1 MSTPFLVKDIVPGLG
16 SSTPDYLTAVGNT
29 LYFTADDGVN
39 GRELWKSDGTAAG
52 TVLVQDIN
60 SGSIGSYPRYLTAV
74 GETLY
79 FSAFDSVNWRE
90 LWKSDGTALGT
101 VLVKDIRLGSISSF
115 PYSLTAVGNTLYF
128 VTDDGVNGDEL
139 WKSDGTAEGTVLV
152 KDIRPGSL
160 SSFPYNLTAV
170 GNTLYFVT
178 DDGVNGDELWKSDG
192 TAEGTV
198 LVKDIILGSLSSYPD
213 NLTAVGNTLYFTGND
228 SVTGFELW
236 KSDGTAEGTVL
247 VKDIILGSISS
258 SPSNLTAV
266 GNTLYFSAFGIMT
279 GEELWKSDG
288 TAEGTVM
295 VKDIRAGFDGSAP
308 RHLTAVGDILYFVT
322 DDGINGE
329 ELWKSDGTAAGTVLV
344 KDIRP
349 GSLSS
354 APRHLT
360 SVGDTLYFVA
370 DDGINGEELWKSDG
384 TAEGT
389 VLVRDILV
397 RDIYTDSYSSSP
409 NHLTAVGDNLYFVAD
424 DGVNGRELWGP
435 KDNGALILVKDISP
449 GSGISYPNYLTA
461 VGNTLYFVADDGV
474 NGLELWKSDGTAEG
488 TVLVKDIHAGFDGS
502 YLDNLTAVGNTL
514 YFSAS
519 GGVNGNGLW
528 KSDGTAEGTVL
539 VKNIF
544 PDNLTVVGNT
554 LYFAANDG
562 VHGEELWKSD
572 GTAEGTVLVKDIIL
586 GPGPSVSF
594 LSDLTAVGNTLYF
607 SAYTVANGREL
618 WKSDGTETGTVM
630 VQDINSRYGGSSS
643 PRYLTV
649 MGDSLYFVAT
659 ERRGLGFF
667 LWKSDGTAEGTVRV
681 QSAYGFS
688 NVYVFP
694 RHLTAVGN
702 TLYFVVDDGVNGE
715 ELWKSDGTAEGT
727 VLVKDIHAGVDGS
740 NLRHLTAVGN
750 TLYFVAD
757 DGVNGEELWKSDG
770 TAEGTVLVKDI
781 HAGVD
786 GSNLRHLTAVGN
798 TLYFVADDGVNGEE
812 LWKSDG
818 TAEDTVIVQDLN
830 PGSNG
835 SNPSNLRVVG
845 NTLFLSADDGVN
857 GRELWALALSNLP
870 PSIAITSNAIRPEGN
885 SGSTI
890 FTFTVTRF
898 GNATGTNDVNWAV
911 SGTGINPASA
921 DDFVGGVLPGGVVS
935 FAPGE
940 TSKTITVN
948 VEGDTAIEPDETF
961 TVTLSN
967 PTNGAPI
974 TTATAQGT
982 IQDDDRITLA
992 IFATNANRPE
1002 GNSGSTPFTF
1012 TVTRSGSG
1020 ILTWSN
1026 SVNWAVTSTGTNPAN
1041 SADFVGGVLPSGV
1054 VSFAPGETSE
1064 VITVHVQGDTV
1075 FEGDE
1080 TFTVTLSNPTNG
1092 ATITT
1097 ATVQGK
1103 VQDDDGSTLAISAT
1117 NANRLEGNSGSTP
1130 FTFTV
1135 TRSDNTFDSND
1146 VNWTVSGTGINP
1158 ASADDFVGG
1167 VLPSGVVSFAPG
1179 ETSKLIT
1186 VNVQGDTTIEF
1197 NETFTVTLSNPTN
1210 GATLF
1215 TATTNAQGT
1224 IQNDDSKLAIA
1235 ATNANRPEG
1244 NSGSTPFTFTVTR
1257 SDNTFDSNDV
1267 NWTVSGTGI
1276 NPASADDFVGGVLP
1290 SGVVSFAPGETS
1302 EVITVHVQGDTVFEG
1317 DETFTVTLSN
1327 PTNGAT
1333 ITTATVQG
1341 KVQDDDGS
1349 TLAISATNAN
1359 RPEGD
1364 SGSTPFTFTV
1374 TRVGNATGTNDANWA
1389 VSGTGTNPANAADF
1403 VGGIFPSGVVSFAP
1417 GETSKL
1423 ITVNVQGDTTIE
1435 PNETFTVTL
1444 SNPTNGAMISTAIAQ
1459 GTIISDE
1466 PPPRLNITTTNANR
1480 LEGNSG
1486 STPFT
1491 FTVTRSDNTFDS
1503 NDVNWTVSGTGINP
1517 ASADDF
1523 VGGVLPSGVV
1533 SFAPGE
1539 TSKLITVNV
1548 QGDTTI
1554 EFNET
1559 FTVTLS
1565 NPTNGATL
1573 FTATTNAQGTIQND
1587 DSKLAIAATNA
1598 NRPEGNSGS
1607 TPFTFTVTRS
1617 GSTPEIASVN
1627 WTVSGT
1633 GTNPAN
1639 TADFVGGIFPGGV
1652 VSFAPWETS
1661 KTIAFDVKGD
1671 TVFEP
1676 DETFTVILSNPTNG
1690 ASITTA
1696 TAQGTILNDDVAGL
1710 QIQSVSP
1717 LQGSNLGQ
1725 TTLTINGGPFT
1736 PNAVVSIVDG
1746 NGTAIL
1752 AESIRFEN
1760 DVTLTATF
1768 DLQGR
1773 IQGNY
1778 DVRVV
1783 DTAGTAQVEDI
1794 FQVNEGNPGRLDVFI
1809 SAPSGMRT
1817 WGTPEVVVTY
1827 RNAGNTDITAP
1838 LLTLKAEGGQF
1849 LNRGDTIQFLAI
1861 SSQGNAGVLPPGATG
1876 TFRARFS
1883 ADTASNIVNFTVNA
1897 LATEEV
1903 VDWNAI
1909 QESSRPESIPPE
1921 TWAVIFNN
1929 FVNEVGGEASQYER
1943 VLAENATR
1951 LSQLGQYTND
1961 VSQLLAFEFQQVN
1974 AQGTFERF
1982 NLGTFG
1988 RGFSN
1993 PWEITAK
2000 TESTGNV
2007 VIQTGGSL
2015 RFFTRRS
2022 DLTYQPEPGDN
2033 GVLTQEN
2040 GAFRLREADG
2050 TVLAFRTDGKLDF
2063 IRDTNNNQVTAGY
2076 TNDQLTTL
2084 TYSNGDSITFAYNP
2098 QGRISSVT
2106 DPFGQV
2112 TTYTYDGTGE
2122 RLLSVSDVS
2131 GTISYTYETTGAK
2144 ANAIKS
2150 ITYPDGTQSLF
2161 EYDEQGRVIKQSL
2174 TGNAEVVTYAYD
2186 SAGGVTVTDALGNT
2200 SKLWQNADGQVSRI
2214 QDALG
2219 RVTEFRYD
2227 ANGDL
2232 TRIIAP
2238 GNTTSAFAYD
2248 NRGNLVSATDPL
2260 GQRVEFVYSQG
2271 FNQIQTARDQR
2282 GNEIRYAYDVQG
2294 NLDRIIYADGSSE
2307 TFSYNSRGDVT
2318 VSVNRRGQDI
2328 DYTYNSRGLLTRK
2341 VFADGTE
2348 ATFAYDSRGNLIRAT
2363 DADSDVTYGYDTANR
2378 LTSVNYGAGRTL
2390 SFSYDAGGRRTQM
2403 VDQDGFTKNY
2413 IYDSVGRLQQLTD
2426 ANNANIITY
2435 SYDIAG
2441 RLVREDNGNGTY
2453 TTYGYDGA
2461 GQLLSIVNYRANNSV
2476 NSRFDYTYDAL
2487 GRRTSLTTLEGTTTY
2502 SYDVTGQLTSVV
2514 LPDNRTITYQYDAAG
2529 NRIAVVDSGVT
2540 AAYTTNNLNQ
2550 YTSVGTA
2557 TYTYDTDGN
2566 LIAKTQGGQTS
2577 TYSYDTENRLIQVVT
2592 PEGTWRYEYDALGN
2606 RIASVK
2612 DGQRTEY
2619 LLDPTGLGDVVGEYS
2634 NGAIARYVHGLG
2646 LVGRFDGS
2654 NAASFYDTDAI
2665 GSVIGLSGSSG
2676 AYLNRYSYLPF
2687 GEDLS
2692 KTETVANPF
2701 EYVGQWGVMDE
2712 GNGLDFMRA
2721 RFYTSQEGRFM
2732 NPDPIGINGG
2742 INLYQYSLNNP
2753 VSFIDPEGE
2762 YAQAAL
2768 VAPVAAGVGVTA
2780 ASIGAGLIV
2789 GGTPVLASPLLPLAL
2804 LAGAAVAASVYYDDY
2819 ANRPNINLSKV
2830 GGTPPPSSNGS
2841 QNSNNRSG
2849 NTNGSQGG
2857 NEEPP
2862 KKPEKTDPP
2871 PDVTK
2876 YKNLE
2881 PESTPNPNVG
2891 RVFDSNKLWKFGL
2904 SSAFAALFP
2913 QKTEASAQT
2922 IIRRPADPNDIVGP
2936 SGFGDQ
2942 NWLTPDQVLPYTIR
2956 FENLP
2961 TATAAAVFVTI
2972 THTLDADLDLT
2983 SFELGDFGFGD
2994 LYIDIPNGFQS
3005 YTTRLDLRDTIGDY
3019 VDFEASL
3026 DQNTRT
3032 VLWKLTTIDP
3042 ITGQIPDDVD
3052 AGFLPPNND
3061 NHDGEGF
3068 VNYSITAKQNL
3079 PTGTRIDAEAR
3090 IVFDTEAPINT
3101 PPIFNTIDVGEPN
3114 SAVLP
3119 LPATVG
3125 ETFTVTWGGSD
3136 DGSGIASHDIFISV
3150 NGGAFTLWQDDITA
3164 TSATYNG
3171 QVGSTYSFYSV
3182 AKDNVGYTE
3191 DFPLVADATVTVIA
3205 SNNPPVLTDISKS
3218 GDEDNAIA
3226 FTLAEFT
3233 SAFADPDGN
3242 SLVKIQILTLPNS
3255 GILQL
3260 NGENVTL
3267 NQEIAANDL
3276 NTLTLTPDANFNG
3289 SISFSWNGFDG
3300 EVYAVNE
3307 ADVSLTLNPIND
3319 LPVLTTN
3326 AGLTLAEGSIIA
3338 IANTVLQVT
3347 DVDNTAVEI
3356 SYTLTNLPA
3365 NGTVSLNGTALATNA
3380 TFTQDDIDNNRL
3392 TYTHN
3397 SSENTADSFSFT
3409 VSDGAGGQ
3417 IGNNTFNLTIN
3428 PVNDAPTL
3436 QQAIPDQSA
3445 IEGQPFTFAIPVHTF
3460 ADVDG
3465 DILTYSLAAGTVLP
3479 DGITFDPATR
3489 SFSGTPSD
3497 TASGSYNLT
3506 VIASDPDGEIA
3517 SDTFTL
3523 QVFHPIPVSSGGGII
3538 SGTNQDDLID
3548 ASGKLGTYRLQG
3560 GGGNDLLIGSHQ
3572 RDVLQGGL
3580 DNDRLYGG
3588 GDIDRL
3594 FGEEGDDLLDG
3605 GAGSDF
3611 LYGGLGADYFVL
3623 ATGNGSDRIMD
3634 FNPAEGDRLA
3644 LSGLNFGQLSF
3655 NSNQI
3660 ILGSEVLAYVT
3671 GSLGNP
3677 VTGLNTRPEWF
3688 VTL

>member
-1 MSTPFLVKDIVPGLG
+1 MSIPFLVKDIFPGFGSSGPDDLTAVGNTLFFIADDGINSRELWKSDGTETGTVLVKAINDLPSSPSNPSIIPYNLTAVGNDTLFFVVDDSVNGRELWKSDGTAEGTVLVEDIRPGSASSFPRYLAAVGNTLFFSAIDGVNGQALWKSDGTAEGTVLVKNIPSRNLTAVGNTLFFAASDSVNGLELWKSDGTAEGTVLVKDISPGSFNSFPNSLTAVGNTLFFRAVNFVNGYELWKSDGTTEGTVLVKDIVPGSAG
-16 SSTPDYLTAVGNT
+16 SFPNSLTAVGNT
-29 LYFTADDGVN
+29 LYFTADNGVNGRELWKSDGTAEGTVLVKDIRPGSGSSYSVYLTAVGNTLFFRASDGVYGTSELWKSDGTAEGTVLVKDILPGSSSSGLSNLTAVGNTLYFQANDGVNGQELWKSDGTAAGTVRVSDIAPGSGDSFASGLTAVGNTLYFRASDGVTSGGGELWALNLDDAPAPTPTLAIAATNANQTEGNADSKAFTFTVTRSGDTTGSNAVNWAVTGTGANPADAIDFVGGVLPSGVVNFAAGETSQVITVNVQGDTTIEPNEIFTVTLSNPTNGATIAKSTATGTILEESAPFLVKDIVPSPDYLTAVGTTLYFTADNGVNGRELWKSDGTAEGTVLVKDISPGSVRSTPSHLTAVGTTLFFRAFDGVNGYGLWKSDGTAEGTVLVKDISPGFGGPSSRSLTAVGNTLFFSAFDGVNGQELWKSDGTADGTVLVKDIVPGSGSSSAQPRGAVGNTLFFSASNGVNGPELWKSDGTADGTVLVKDIRPGSFGSYIFSLTAVGNTLFFSADDGVN

-52 TVLVQDIN
+52 TVLV
-60 SGSIGSYPRYLTAV
+60 
-74 GETLY
+74 
-79 FSAFDSVNWRE
+79 
-90 LWKSDGTALGT
+90 
-101 VLVKDIRLGSISSF
+101 KDIRPGSFGSDF
-115 PYSLTAVGNTLYF
+115 FVLTAVGNTLF
-128 VTDDGVNGDEL
+128 FSANDGVNGRELWKTDGTAAGTVRVSDIALGSASSNPNNLTAVGNTLFFSADDGVNGREL
-139 WKSDGTAEGTVLV
+139 WKTDGTAEGTVLV
-152 KDIRPGSL
+152 KDILPGS
-160 SSFPYNLTAV
+160 
-170 GNTLYFVT
+170 
-178 DDGVNGDELWKSDG
+178 
-192 TAEGTV
+192 
-198 LVKDIILGSLSSYPD
+198 
-213 NLTAVGNTLYFTGND
+213 
-228 SVTGFELW
+228 
-236 KSDGTAEGTVL
+236 
-247 VKDIILGSISS
+247 SS
-258 SPSNLTAV
+258 SELSNLTAV
-266 GNTLYFSAFGIMT
+266 GNTLYFQAN
-279 GEELWKSDG
+279 DG
-288 TAEGTVM
+288 V
-295 VKDIRAGFDGSAP
+295 
-308 RHLTAVGDILYFVT
+308 
-322 DDGINGE
+322 NGQ
-329 ELWKSDGTAAGTVLV
+329 ELWKSDGTAAGTVRMS
-344 KDIRP
+344 DIAP
-349 GSLSS
+349 GSASS
-354 APRHLT
+354 
-360 SVGDTLYFVA
+360 
-370 DDGINGEELWKSDG
+370 N
-384 TAEGT
+384 
-389 VLVRDILV
+389 
-397 RDIYTDSYSSSP
+397 P
-409 NHLTAVGDNLYFVAD
+409 N
-424 DGVNGRELWGP
+424 
-435 KDNGALILVKDISP
+435 
-449 GSGISYPNYLTA
+449 
-461 VGNTLYFVADDGV
+461 
-474 NGLELWKSDGTAEG
+474 
-488 TVLVKDIHAGFDGS
+488 
-502 YLDNLTAVGNTL
+502 NLTAVGNTL
-514 YFSAS
+514 YFR
-519 GGVNGNGLW
+519 
-528 KSDGTAEGTVL
+528 
-539 VKNIF
+539 
-544 PDNLTVVGNT
+544 
-554 LYFAANDG
+554 ANDG
-562 VHGEELWKSD
+562 V
-572 GTAEGTVLVKDIIL
+572 
-586 GPGPSVSF
+586 
-594 LSDLTAVGNTLYF
+594 
-607 SAYTVANGREL
+607 NG
-618 WKSDGTETGTVM
+618 
-630 VQDINSRYGGSSS
+630 YG
-643 PRYLTV
+643 
-649 MGDSLYFVAT
+649 
-659 ERRGLGFF
+659 
-667 LWKSDGTAEGTVRV
+667 
-681 QSAYGFS
+681 
-688 NVYVFP
+688 
-694 RHLTAVGN
+694 
-702 TLYFVVDDGVNGE
+702 
-715 ELWKSDGTAEGT
+715 
-727 VLVKDIHAGVDGS
+727 
-740 NLRHLTAVGN
+740 
-750 TLYFVAD
+750 
-757 DGVNGEELWKSDG
+757 
-770 TAEGTVLVKDI
+770 
-781 HAGVD
+781 
-786 GSNLRHLTAVGN
+786 
-798 TLYFVADDGVNGEE
+798 
-812 LWKSDG
+812 
-818 TAEDTVIVQDLN
+818 
-830 PGSNG
+830 
-835 SNPSNLRVVG
+835 
-845 NTLFLSADDGVN
+845 
-857 GRELWALALSNLP
+857 LWALNLDDLP
-870 PSIAITSNAIRPEGN
+870 PSIAITAAITANAVR
-885 SGSTI
+885 S
-890 FTFTVTRF
+890 
-898 GNATGTNDVNWAV
+898 
-911 SGTGINPASA
+911 
-921 DDFVGGVLPGGVVS
+921 
-935 FAPGE
+935 
-940 TSKTITVN
+940 
-948 VEGDTAIEPDETF
+948 
-961 TVTLSN
+961 
-967 PTNGAPI
+967 
-974 TTATAQGT
+974 
-982 IQDDDRITLA
+982 
-992 IFATNANRPE
+992 E

-1012 TVTRSGSG
+1012 TVTRSGDSTETNE
-1020 ILTWSN
+1020 I
-1026 SVNWAVTSTGTNPAN
+1026 NWAVSGIGT
-1041 SADFVGGVLPSGV
+1041 
-1054 VSFAPGETSE
+1054 
-1064 VITVHVQGDTV
+1064 
-1075 FEGDE
+1075 
-1080 TFTVTLSNPTNG
+1080 
-1092 ATITT
+1092 
-1097 ATVQGK
+1097 
-1103 VQDDDGSTLAISAT
+1103 
-1117 NANRLEGNSGSTP
+1117 
-1130 FTFTV
+1130 
-1135 TRSDNTFDSND
+1135 
-1146 VNWTVSGTGINP
+1146 NP

-1167 VLPSGVVSFAPG
+1167 VLP
-1179 ETSKLIT
+1179 
-1186 VNVQGDTTIEF
+1186 N
-1197 NETFTVTLSNPTN
+1197 
-1210 GATLF
+1210 
-1215 TATTNAQGT
+1215 
-1224 IQNDDSKLAIA
+1224 
-1235 ATNANRPEG
+1235 
-1244 NSGSTPFTFTVTR
+1244 
-1257 SDNTFDSNDV
+1257 
-1267 NWTVSGTGI
+1267 
-1276 NPASADDFVGGVLP
+1276 
-1290 SGVVSFAPGETS
+1290 
-1302 EVITVHVQGDTVFEG
+1302 
-1317 DETFTVTLSN
+1317 
-1327 PTNGAT
+1327 
-1333 ITTATVQG
+1333 
-1341 KVQDDDGS
+1341 
-1349 TLAISATNAN
+1349 
-1359 RPEGD
+1359 
-1364 SGSTPFTFTV
+1364 
-1374 TRVGNATGTNDANWA
+1374 
-1389 VSGTGTNPANAADF
+1389 
-1403 VGGIFPSGVVSFAP
+1403 GVVSFAP

-1435 PNETFTVTL
+1435 PNEAFTITL
-1444 SNPTNGAMISTAIAQ
+1444 SNPTNGATISTAIAQ
-1459 GTIISDE
+1459 GTIVNDDRIALAISA
-1466 PPPRLNITTTNANR
+1466 TNANR
-1480 LEGNSG
+1480 SEGSSD

-1491 FTVTRSDNTFDS
+1491 FTVTRSGDTTGSNT
-1503 NDVNWTVSGTGINP
+1503 VNWAVTGTGTNP
-1517 ASADDF
+1517 ANATDF

-1533 SFAPGE
+1533 NFAPGE

-1554 EFNET
+1554 EPNEA
-1559 FTVTLS
+1559 FTITLS
-1565 NPTNGATL
+1565 NPTNGATIS
-1573 FTATTNAQGTIQND
+1573 TAIAQGTIVND
-1587 DSKLAIAATNA
+1587 DRIALAIAATNA

-1607 TPFTFTVTRS
+1607 TPFTFIVTRS
-1617 GSTPEIASVN
+1617 GNTFNSNDVN

-1633 GTNPAN
+1633 GINPAN
-1639 TADFVGGIFPGGV
+1639 GADFVGGVLPSGV
-1652 VSFAPWETS
+1652 VSFAPGETS
-1661 KTIAFDVKGD
+1661 KTITVDVRGD
-1671 TVFEP
+1671 IAFEP
-1676 DETFTVILSNPTNG
+1676 DEAFTVILSNPTNG
-1690 ASITTA
+1690 ATITAA
-1696 TAQGTILNDDVAGL
+1696 TAQGTILNDDL
-1710 QIQSVSP
+1710 PIQSVSP
-1717 LQGSNLGQ
+1717 LQGSNLGT
-1725 TTLTINGGPFT
+1725 TTLTIKGSQFT
-1736 PNAVVSIVDG
+1736 PNAVVSLIDSNGIVIP
-1746 NGTAIL
+1746 A
-1752 AESIRFEN
+1752 ASVRFHDN
-1760 DVTLTATF
+1760 ATLTATF

-1783 DTAGTAQVEDI
+1783 DTAGTVQVEDI
-1794 FQVNEGNPGRLDVFI
+1794 FQVNESNPGRLQVFI
-1809 SAPSGMRT
+1809 GSASFMRP
-1817 WGTPEVVVTY
+1817 WSLGGVIVTY
-1827 RNAGNTDITAP
+1827 RNGGNTDITAP

-1849 LNRGDTIQFLAI
+1849 LNGEDTVQFLAI
-1861 SSQGNAGVLPPGATG
+1861 NSQGDAGVLPPGATG
-1876 TFRARFS
+1876 TFYLHFRPGFFNTVINFS
-1883 ADTASNIVNFTVNA
+1883 VQA
-1897 LATEEV
+1897 LATNEI
-1903 VDWNAI
+1903 VDWTAL

-1921 TWAVIFNN
+1921 TWSVIFNN

-2098 QGRISSVT
+2098 QGRISSIT

-2112 TTYTYDGTGE
+2112 TTYTYDGMGE
-2122 RLLSVSDVS
+2122 RLLSVSDVG

-2161 EYDEQGRVIKQSL
+2161 EYDEQGRVTKQSL

-2214 QDALG
+2214 EDALG

-2260 GQRVEFVYSQG
+2260 GQRVEFIYDQQ
-2271 FNQIQTARDQR
+2271 FDQIQTARDQR

-2328 DYTYNSRGLLTRK
+2328 DYTYNSRGLLTKK

-2348 ATFAYDSRGNLIRAT
+2348 ATFAYDSRGNMIRAT

-2390 SFSYDAGGRRTQM
+2390 SFSYDAGGRRTRM

-2487 GRRTSLTTLEGTTTY
+2487 GRRTSMTTLEGTTTY

-2529 NRIAVVDSGVT
+2529 NRTAVVDSGVT

-2654 NAASFYDTDAI
+2654 NAASFYDTDVI

-2721 RFYTSQEGRFM
+2721 RFYTPQEGRFM

-2742 INLYQYSLNNP
+2742 INLYQYGANNP
-2753 VSFIDPEGE
+2753 VSFIDPEG
-2762 YAQAAL
+2762 AVATLPPATSQISAAAAL
-2768 VAPVAAGVGVTA
+2768 ARASALTGTIATTTGIGIAATT
-2780 ASIGAGLIV
+2780 GAGIITV
-2789 GGTPVLASPLLPLAL
+2789 VLGSPLLPVVIATGVLVTSI
-2804 LAGAAVAASVYYDDY
+2804 AVLSSLPSNDGFLEWPYPDTKPYPPDEYSPTNPDQFPFPDRTPRDP
-2819 ANRPNINLSKV
+2819 RPPFVPPVVPKPGYV
-2830 GGTPPPSSNGS
+2830 PPPVA
-2841 QNSNNRSG
+2841 
-2849 NTNGSQGG
+2849 
-2857 NEEPP
+2857 
-2862 KKPEKTDPP
+2862 
-2871 PDVTK
+2871 PDK
-2876 YKNLE
+2876 AG
-2881 PESTPNPNVG
+2881 EST
-2891 RVFDSNKLWKFGL
+2891 SN
-2904 SSAFAALFP
+2904 AAENTLP
-2913 QKTEASAQT
+2913 QGQPLATSQT
-2922 IIRRPADPNDIVGP
+2922 TIRRPADPNDIVGP

-2942 NWLTPDQVLPYTIR
+2942 NWLTSDQILPYTIR

-2961 TATAAAVFVTI
+2961 TATAAAVFITI

-2994 LYIDIPNGFQS
+2994 LYIDVPDGFQS

-3068 VNYSITAKQNL
+3068 VNYSIQAKQNL
-3079 PTGTRIDAEAR
+3079 TTGTRIDAEAR

-3101 PPIFNTIDVGEPN
+3101 PPIFNTIDVGQPD

-3125 ETFTVTWGGSD
+3125 ETFTVAWGGSD
-3136 DGSGIASHDIFISV
+3136 DGSGIASYDIFISV

-3191 DFPLVADATVTVIA
+3191 DFPLVADATLTVIA

-3660 ILGSEVLAYVT
+3660 ILGSEVLVYVT

>member
-1 MSTPFLVKDIVPGLG
+1 MSIPFLVKDIFPGFGSSGPDDLTAVGNTLFFIADDGINSRELWKSDGTETGTVLVKAINDLPSSPSNPSIIPYNLTAVGNDTLFFVVDDSVNGRELWKSDGTAEGTVLVEDIRPGSASSFPRYLAAVGNTLFFSAIDGVNGQALWKSDGTAEGTVLVKNIPSRNLTAVGNTLFFAASDSVNGLELWKSDGTAEGTVLVKDISPGSFNSFPNSLTAVGNTLFFRAVNFVNGYELWKSDGTTEGTVLVKDIVPGSAG
-16 SSTPDYLTAVGNT
+16 SFPNSLTAVGNT
-29 LYFTADDGVN
+29 LYFTADNGVNGRELWKSDGTAEGTVLVKDIRPGSGSSYSVYLTAVGNTLFFRASDGVYGTSELWKSDGTAEGTVLVKDILPGSSSSGLSNLTAVGNTLYFQANDGVNGQELWKSDGTAAGTVRVSDIAPGSGDSFASGLTAVGNTLYFRASDGVTSGGGELWALNLDDAPAPTPTLAIAATNANQTEGNADSKAFTFTVTRSGDTTGSNAVNWAVTGTGANPADAIDFVGGVLPSGVVNFAAGETSQVITVNVQGDTTIEPNEIFTVTLSNPTNGATIAKSTATGTILEESAPFLVKDIVPSPDYLTAVGTTLYFTADNGVNGRELWKSDGTAEGTVLVKDISPGSVRSTPSHLTAVGTTLFFRAFDGVNGYGLWKSDGTAEGTVLVKDISPGFGGPSSRSLTAVGNTLFFSAFDGVNGQELWKSDGTADGTVLVKDIVPGSGSSSAQPRGAVGNTLFFSASNGVNGPELWKSDGTADGTVLVKDIRPGSFGSYIFSLTAVGNTLFFSADDGVN

-52 TVLVQDIN
+52 TVLV
-60 SGSIGSYPRYLTAV
+60 
-74 GETLY
+74 
-79 FSAFDSVNWRE
+79 
-90 LWKSDGTALGT
+90 
-101 VLVKDIRLGSISSF
+101 KDIRPGSFGSDF
-115 PYSLTAVGNTLYF
+115 FVLTAVGNTLF
-128 VTDDGVNGDEL
+128 FSANDGVNGRELWKTDGTAAGTVRVSDIALGSASSNPNNLTAVGNTLFFSADDGVNGREL
-139 WKSDGTAEGTVLV
+139 WKTDGTAEGTVLV
-152 KDIRPGSL
+152 KDILPGS
-160 SSFPYNLTAV
+160 
-170 GNTLYFVT
+170 
-178 DDGVNGDELWKSDG
+178 
-192 TAEGTV
+192 
-198 LVKDIILGSLSSYPD
+198 
-213 NLTAVGNTLYFTGND
+213 
-228 SVTGFELW
+228 
-236 KSDGTAEGTVL
+236 
-247 VKDIILGSISS
+247 SS
-258 SPSNLTAV
+258 SELSNLTAV
-266 GNTLYFSAFGIMT
+266 GNTLYFQAN
-279 GEELWKSDG
+279 DG
-288 TAEGTVM
+288 V
-295 VKDIRAGFDGSAP
+295 
-308 RHLTAVGDILYFVT
+308 
-322 DDGINGE
+322 NGQ
-329 ELWKSDGTAAGTVLV
+329 ELWKSDGTAAGTVRMS
-344 KDIRP
+344 DIAP
-349 GSLSS
+349 GSASS
-354 APRHLT
+354 
-360 SVGDTLYFVA
+360 
-370 DDGINGEELWKSDG
+370 N
-384 TAEGT
+384 
-389 VLVRDILV
+389 
-397 RDIYTDSYSSSP
+397 P
-409 NHLTAVGDNLYFVAD
+409 N
-424 DGVNGRELWGP
+424 
-435 KDNGALILVKDISP
+435 
-449 GSGISYPNYLTA
+449 
-461 VGNTLYFVADDGV
+461 
-474 NGLELWKSDGTAEG
+474 
-488 TVLVKDIHAGFDGS
+488 
-502 YLDNLTAVGNTL
+502 NLTAVGNTL
-514 YFSAS
+514 YFR
-519 GGVNGNGLW
+519 
-528 KSDGTAEGTVL
+528 
-539 VKNIF
+539 
-544 PDNLTVVGNT
+544 
-554 LYFAANDG
+554 ANDG
-562 VHGEELWKSD
+562 V
-572 GTAEGTVLVKDIIL
+572 
-586 GPGPSVSF
+586 
-594 LSDLTAVGNTLYF
+594 
-607 SAYTVANGREL
+607 NG
-618 WKSDGTETGTVM
+618 
-630 VQDINSRYGGSSS
+630 YG
-643 PRYLTV
+643 
-649 MGDSLYFVAT
+649 
-659 ERRGLGFF
+659 
-667 LWKSDGTAEGTVRV
+667 
-681 QSAYGFS
+681 
-688 NVYVFP
+688 
-694 RHLTAVGN
+694 
-702 TLYFVVDDGVNGE
+702 
-715 ELWKSDGTAEGT
+715 
-727 VLVKDIHAGVDGS
+727 
-740 NLRHLTAVGN
+740 
-750 TLYFVAD
+750 
-757 DGVNGEELWKSDG
+757 
-770 TAEGTVLVKDI
+770 
-781 HAGVD
+781 
-786 GSNLRHLTAVGN
+786 
-798 TLYFVADDGVNGEE
+798 
-812 LWKSDG
+812 
-818 TAEDTVIVQDLN
+818 
-830 PGSNG
+830 
-835 SNPSNLRVVG
+835 
-845 NTLFLSADDGVN
+845 
-857 GRELWALALSNLP
+857 LWALNLDDLP
-870 PSIAITSNAIRPEGN
+870 PSIAITAAITANAVR
-885 SGSTI
+885 S
-890 FTFTVTRF
+890 
-898 GNATGTNDVNWAV
+898 
-911 SGTGINPASA
+911 
-921 DDFVGGVLPGGVVS
+921 
-935 FAPGE
+935 
-940 TSKTITVN
+940 
-948 VEGDTAIEPDETF
+948 
-961 TVTLSN
+961 
-967 PTNGAPI
+967 
-974 TTATAQGT
+974 
-982 IQDDDRITLA
+982 
-992 IFATNANRPE
+992 E

-1012 TVTRSGSG
+1012 TVTRSGDSTETNE
-1020 ILTWSN
+1020 I
-1026 SVNWAVTSTGTNPAN
+1026 NWAVSGIGT
-1041 SADFVGGVLPSGV
+1041 
-1054 VSFAPGETSE
+1054 
-1064 VITVHVQGDTV
+1064 
-1075 FEGDE
+1075 
-1080 TFTVTLSNPTNG
+1080 
-1092 ATITT
+1092 
-1097 ATVQGK
+1097 
-1103 VQDDDGSTLAISAT
+1103 
-1117 NANRLEGNSGSTP
+1117 
-1130 FTFTV
+1130 
-1135 TRSDNTFDSND
+1135 
-1146 VNWTVSGTGINP
+1146 NP

-1167 VLPSGVVSFAPG
+1167 VLP
-1179 ETSKLIT
+1179 
-1186 VNVQGDTTIEF
+1186 N
-1197 NETFTVTLSNPTN
+1197 
-1210 GATLF
+1210 
-1215 TATTNAQGT
+1215 
-1224 IQNDDSKLAIA
+1224 
-1235 ATNANRPEG
+1235 
-1244 NSGSTPFTFTVTR
+1244 
-1257 SDNTFDSNDV
+1257 
-1267 NWTVSGTGI
+1267 
-1276 NPASADDFVGGVLP
+1276 
-1290 SGVVSFAPGETS
+1290 
-1302 EVITVHVQGDTVFEG
+1302 
-1317 DETFTVTLSN
+1317 
-1327 PTNGAT
+1327 
-1333 ITTATVQG
+1333 
-1341 KVQDDDGS
+1341 
-1349 TLAISATNAN
+1349 
-1359 RPEGD
+1359 
-1364 SGSTPFTFTV
+1364 
-1374 TRVGNATGTNDANWA
+1374 
-1389 VSGTGTNPANAADF
+1389 
-1403 VGGIFPSGVVSFAP
+1403 GVVSFAP

-1435 PNETFTVTL
+1435 PNEAFTITL
-1444 SNPTNGAMISTAIAQ
+1444 SNPTNGATISTAIAQ
-1459 GTIISDE
+1459 GTI
-1466 PPPRLNITTTNANR
+1466 
-1480 LEGNSG
+1480 
-1486 STPFT
+1486 
-1491 FTVTRSDNTFDS
+1491 V
-1503 NDVNWTVSGTGINP
+1503 
-1517 ASADDF
+1517 
-1523 VGGVLPSGVV
+1523 
-1533 SFAPGE
+1533 
-1539 TSKLITVNV
+1539 
-1548 QGDTTI
+1548 
-1554 EFNET
+1554 
-1559 FTVTLS
+1559 
-1565 NPTNGATL
+1565 
-1573 FTATTNAQGTIQND
+1573 ND
-1587 DSKLAIAATNA
+1587 DRIALAIAATNA

-1607 TPFTFTVTRS
+1607 TPFTFIVTRS
-1617 GSTPEIASVN
+1617 GNTFNSNDVN

-1633 GTNPAN
+1633 GINPAN
-1639 TADFVGGIFPGGV
+1639 GADFVGGVLPSGV
-1652 VSFAPWETS
+1652 VSFAPGETS
-1661 KTIAFDVKGD
+1661 KTITVDVRGD
-1671 TVFEP
+1671 IAFEP
-1676 DETFTVILSNPTNG
+1676 DEAFTVILSNPTNG
-1690 ASITTA
+1690 ATITAA
-1696 TAQGTILNDDVAGL
+1696 TAQGTILNDDL
-1710 QIQSVSP
+1710 PIQSVSP
-1717 LQGSNLGQ
+1717 LQGSNLGT
-1725 TTLTINGGPFT
+1725 TTLTIKGSQFT
-1736 PNAVVSIVDG
+1736 PNAVVSLIDSNGIVIP
-1746 NGTAIL
+1746 A
-1752 AESIRFEN
+1752 ASVRFHDN
-1760 DVTLTATF
+1760 ATLTATF

-1783 DTAGTAQVEDI
+1783 DTAGTVQVEDI
-1794 FQVNEGNPGRLDVFI
+1794 FQVNESNPGRLQVFI
-1809 SAPSGMRT
+1809 GSASFMRP
-1817 WGTPEVVVTY
+1817 WSLGGVIVTY
-1827 RNAGNTDITAP
+1827 RNGGNTDITAP

-1849 LNRGDTIQFLAI
+1849 LNGEDTVQFLAI
-1861 SSQGNAGVLPPGATG
+1861 NSQGDAGVLPPGATG
-1876 TFRARFS
+1876 TFYLHFRPGFFNTVINFS
-1883 ADTASNIVNFTVNA
+1883 VQA
-1897 LATEEV
+1897 LATNEI
-1903 VDWNAI
+1903 VDWTAL

-1921 TWAVIFNN
+1921 TWSVIFNN

-2098 QGRISSVT
+2098 QGRISSIT

-2112 TTYTYDGTGE
+2112 TTYTYDGMGE
-2122 RLLSVSDVS
+2122 RLLSVSDVG

-2161 EYDEQGRVIKQSL
+2161 EYDEQGRVTKQSL

-2214 QDALG
+2214 EDALG

-2260 GQRVEFVYSQG
+2260 GQRVEFIYDQQ
-2271 FNQIQTARDQR
+2271 FDQIQTARDQR

-2328 DYTYNSRGLLTRK
+2328 DYTYNSRGLLTKK

-2348 ATFAYDSRGNLIRAT
+2348 ATFAYDSRGNMIRAT

-2390 SFSYDAGGRRTQM
+2390 SFSYDAGGRRTRM

-2487 GRRTSLTTLEGTTTY
+2487 GRRTSMTTLEGTTTY

-2529 NRIAVVDSGVT
+2529 NRTAVVDSGVT

-2654 NAASFYDTDAI
+2654 NAASFYDTDVI

-2721 RFYTSQEGRFM
+2721 RFYTPQEGRFM

-2742 INLYQYSLNNP
+2742 INLYQYGANNP
-2753 VSFIDPEGE
+2753 VSFIDPEG
-2762 YAQAAL
+2762 AVATLPPATSQISAAAAL
-2768 VAPVAAGVGVTA
+2768 ARASALTGTIATTTGIGIAATT
-2780 ASIGAGLIV
+2780 GAGIITV
-2789 GGTPVLASPLLPLAL
+2789 VLGSPLLPVVIATGVLVTSI
-2804 LAGAAVAASVYYDDY
+2804 AVLSSLPSNDGFLEWPYPDTKPYPPDEYSPTNPDQFPFPDRTPRDP
-2819 ANRPNINLSKV
+2819 RPPFVPPVVPKPGYV
-2830 GGTPPPSSNGS
+2830 PPPVA
-2841 QNSNNRSG
+2841 
-2849 NTNGSQGG
+2849 
-2857 NEEPP
+2857 
-2862 KKPEKTDPP
+2862 
-2871 PDVTK
+2871 PDK
-2876 YKNLE
+2876 AG
-2881 PESTPNPNVG
+2881 EST
-2891 RVFDSNKLWKFGL
+2891 SN
-2904 SSAFAALFP
+2904 AAENTLP
-2913 QKTEASAQT
+2913 QGQPLATSQT
-2922 IIRRPADPNDIVGP
+2922 TIRRPADPNDIVGP

-2942 NWLTPDQVLPYTIR
+2942 NWLTSDQILPYTIR

-2961 TATAAAVFVTI
+2961 TATAAAVFITI

-2994 LYIDIPNGFQS
+2994 LYIDVPDGFQS

-3068 VNYSITAKQNL
+3068 VNYSIQAKQNL
-3079 PTGTRIDAEAR
+3079 TTGTRIDAEAR

-3101 PPIFNTIDVGEPN
+3101 PPIFNTIDVGQPD

-3125 ETFTVTWGGSD
+3125 ETFTVAWGGSD
-3136 DGSGIASHDIFISV
+3136 DGSGIASYDIFISV

-3191 DFPLVADATVTVIA
+3191 DFPLVADATLTVIA

-3660 ILGSEVLAYVT
+3660 ILGSEVLVYVT